1 MHKTKVTEYSLQ
13 DVPHYKVHGR
23 TIPGVC
29 PLPLFFN
36 GSAIEVNVSGS
47 ELWIDIDAG
56 YHVHEIWITC
66 EINGELMSRQ
76 MLMPGRYQL
85 CLFRGMS
92 QQPADPRLCG
102 HENAAVEKRPVRQ
115 W

>member
-36 GSAIEVNVSGS
+36 GSAIEVNVS
-47 ELWIDIDAG
+47 
-56 YHVHEIWITC
+56 
-66 EINGELMSRQ
+66 
-76 MLMPGRYQL
+76 
-85 CLFRGMS
+85 CL
-92 QQPADPRLCG
+92 L
-102 HENAAVEKRPVRQ
+102 
-115 W
+115 